1 MKIARIEDLHC
12 DAGWRDFSFLKVTTD
27 NGLVGWSEYNESY
40 GGAGLT
46 TTIRRMGDNL
56 IGKDPRP
63 TELITA
69 TLYAITRQA
78 PGGVNQQAIAAI
90 ENAFL
95 DVKAKD
101 LGVPVY
107 ALFGGPVRQKL
118 PLYWSHC
125 GGYRVRNPELLGVD
139 PVRKLD
145 DLVALGRHVKERGF
159 KALKTN
165 IFRFD
170 LNPPSMHQAGFNRGQ
185 GFPELNADPALLAGI
200 ADALAAFRQ
209 GAGPQMGLHLD
220 VNFNFKT
227 DGFIK
232 VARAC
237 EPFNLAWLELDTY
250 DAEGL
255 RLIRD
260 RASMPIASCESL
272 FGRRQY
278 RPFFEYRSIDVAII
292 DVPWNGLAEAIK
304 IATMADSYEI
314 NCAPHN
320 FYGHLST
327 MMSAHLAAVI
337 PNFAIMETDVDDVPW
352 KDDLVTQVPAIQD
365 GVMTLPQGPGWGT
378 EVKEEALKAHPPKF
392 PHS

>member
-1 MKIARIEDLHC
+1 MKIAKVEDLHC
-12 DAGWRDFSFLKVTTD
+12 NAGWRDFSFLKITTD
-27 NGLVGWSEYNESY
+27 DGIVGWSEYNESY
-40 GGAGLT
+40 GSAGLT
-46 TTIRRMGDNL
+46 TAIRWMGQTL

-69 TLYAITRQA
+69 TLHAITRQA
-78 PGGVNQQAIAAI
+78 PGGINQQAIAAI
-90 ENAFL
+90 ENALL
-95 DVKAKD
+95 DVKAKH
-101 LGVPVY
+101 LGIPIY
-107 ALFGGPVRQKL
+107 SLFGGPVRQEL

-125 GGYRVRNPELLGVD
+125 GGYRVRNPEMLGVD
-139 PVRKLD
+139 PVRTLD
-145 DLVALGRHVKERGF
+145 DLVTLGRHVKSRGF

-170 LNPPSMHQAGFNRGQ
+170 LSPTVMHQAGFARGE
-185 GFPELNADPALLAGI
+185 GFPGLNADPALLAGI

-209 GAGPQMGLHLD
+209 GAGPDMGLHLD

-232 VARAC
+232 VARVC

-260 RASMPIASCESL
+260 RARVPLASCESL

-278 RPFFEYRSIDVAII
+278 RPFFENRAIDVAII
-292 DVPWNGLAEAIK
+292 DVPWNGLAEAVK
-304 IATMADSYEI
+304 IASMADTYEI

-327 MMSAHLAAVI
+327 MMSAHLAAI
-337 PNFAIMETDVDDVPW
+337 MPNFAIMETDVDDVPW
-352 KDDLVTQVPAIQD
+352 KDDLVTQVPTVQD
-365 GVMTLPQGPGWGT
+365 GVMSVPQGPGWGT
-378 EVKEEALKAHPPKF
+378 DVNEEALKAHPAKF
-392 PHS
+392 PH

>member
-1 MKIARIEDLHC
+1 MKIAKIEDLHC
-12 DAGWRDFSFLKVTTD
+12 DAGWRDFSFLKVTC
-27 NGLVGWSEYNESY
+27 NSGIAGWSEYNESY
-40 GGAGLT
+40 GSAGLT
-46 TTIRRMGDNL
+46 TAIRRMAETL

-63 TELITA
+63 TEQITA
-69 TLYAITRQA
+69 ALHAATRQA
-78 PGGVNQQAIAAI
+78 PGGINQQAIAAI
-90 ENAFL
+90 ENALL
-95 DVKAKD
+95 DAKARH

-107 ALFGGPVRQKL
+107 SLFGGPVRQQL

-125 GGYRVRNPELLGVD
+125 GGYRVRNPDILGVT
-139 PVRKLD
+139 PVRTLD
-145 DLVALGRHVKERGF
+145 DLVALGRHVRSCGF

-170 LNPPSMHQAGFNRGQ
+170 LDPPSMHQAGFNRGL
-185 GFPELNADPALLAGI
+185 GFPELNADPAVLGGI
-200 ADALAAFRQ
+200 ADTLAAFRQ
-209 GAGPQMGLHLD
+209 GAGPEMGLHLD

-232 VARAC
+232 VARVC
-237 EPFNLAWLELDTY
+237 EPFNLSWLELDTY

-260 RASMPIASCESL
+260 RARLPIASCESL

-278 RPFFEYRSIDVAII
+278 RPFFENRSVDVAII
-292 DVPWNGLAEAIK
+292 DVPWNGLAEAVK
-304 IATMADSYEI
+304 IAAMADAYEI

-352 KDDLVTQVPAIQD
+352 KDDLVTQVPAIKD
-365 GVMTLPQGPGWGT
+365 GAMSVPQGSGWGT
-378 EVKEEALKAHPPKF
+378 EINEEALRAHPPKF

>member
-1 MKIARIEDLHC
+1 MKIAKVEDLHC
-12 DAGWRDFSFLKVTTD
+12 NAGWRDFSFLKITTD
-27 NGLVGWSEYNESY
+27 DGIVGWSEYNESY
-40 GGAGLT
+40 GSAGLT
-46 TTIRRMGDNL
+46 TAIRWMGQTL

-69 TLYAITRQA
+69 TLHAITRQA
-78 PGGVNQQAIAAI
+78 PGGINQQAIAAI
-90 ENAFL
+90 ENALL
-95 DVKAKD
+95 DVKAKH
-101 LGVPVY
+101 LGIPIY
-107 ALFGGPVRQKL
+107 SLFGGPVRQEL

-125 GGYRVRNPELLGVD
+125 GGYRVRNPEMLGVD
-139 PVRKLD
+139 PVRTLD
-145 DLVALGRHVKERGF
+145 DLVTLGRHVKSRGF

-170 LNPPSMHQAGFNRGQ
+170 LSPTAMHQAGFARGE
-185 GFPELNADPALLAGI
+185 GFPGLNADPALLAGI

-209 GAGPQMGLHLD
+209 GAGPDMGLHLD

-232 VARAC
+232 VARVC

-260 RASMPIASCESL
+260 RARVPLASCESL

-278 RPFFEYRSIDVAII
+278 RPFFENRAIDVAII
-292 DVPWNGLAEAIK
+292 DVPWNGLAEAVK
-304 IATMADSYEI
+304 IASMADTYEI

-327 MMSAHLAAVI
+327 MMSAHLAAI
-337 PNFAIMETDVDDVPW
+337 MPNFAIMETDVDDVPW
-352 KDDLVTQVPAIQD
+352 KDDLVTQVPTVQD
-365 GVMTLPQGPGWGT
+365 GVMNVPLGPGWGT
-378 EVKEEALKAHPPKF
+378 DVNEEALKAHPPKF
-392 PHS
+392 PH

>member
-1 MKIARIEDLHC
+1 MKIAKIEDLHC
-12 DAGWRDFSFLKVTTD
+12 DAGWRDFSFLKITTND
-27 NGLVGWSEYNESY
+27 GIVGWSEYNESY
-40 GGAGLT
+40 GSAGLT
-46 TTIRRMGDNL
+46 TAIRRMGETL

-63 TELITA
+63 IELITA
-69 TLYAITRQA
+69 TLHAITRQA
-78 PGGVNQQAIAAI
+78 PGGINQQAIAAL
-90 ENAFL
+90 ENALL

-107 ALFGGPVRQKL
+107 SLFGGPVRQEL

-125 GGYRVRNPELLGVD
+125 GGYRVRNPQILGVE
-139 PVRKLD
+139 PVRTLD
-145 DLVALGRHVKERGF
+145 DLVALGRHVKSRGF

-170 LNPPSMHQAGFNRGQ
+170 LSPPAMHQAGFARGL
-185 GFPELNADPALLAGI
+185 GFPGLNADPAVLAGI
-200 ADALAAFRQ
+200 ADSLAAFRQ
-209 GAGPQMGLHLD
+209 GAGPEMGLHLD

-232 VARAC
+232 VARVC
-237 EPFNLAWLELDTY
+237 EPFNLSWLELDTY

-260 RASMPIASCESL
+260 RARMPLASCESL

-278 RPFFEYRSIDVAII
+278 RPFFENRSIDVAII

-304 IATMADSYEI
+304 IATMAETYEI

-352 KDDLVTQVPAIQD
+352 KDDLVTQAPTIKD
-365 GVMTLPQGPGWGT
+365 GVMTVPQGPGWGT
-378 EVKEEALKAHPPKF
+378 DVNEEALRAHPSKF

>member
-1 MKIARIEDLHC
+1 MAE
-12 DAGWRDFSFLKVTTD
+12 T
-27 NGLVGWSEYNESY
+27 
-40 GGAGLT
+40 
-46 TTIRRMGDNL
+46 L

-69 TLYAITRQA
+69 TLYAVTRQA

-90 ENAFL
+90 ENALL
-95 DVKAKD
+95 DVKAKE

-145 DLVALGRHVKERGF
+145 DLVALGRGTSRSAGF

-209 GAGPQMGLHLD
+209 GAGPDMGLHLD
-220 VNFNFKT
+220 INFNFKT

-255 RLIRD
+255 RPSSATDAR
-260 RASMPIASCESL
+260 MPIASCESL
-272 FGRRQY
+272 FRRSAIPAVF
-278 RPFFEYRSIDVAII
+278 RKTVPSTWRSSMCHGT
-292 DVPWNGLAEAIK
+292 GLAKAIK

-327 MMSAHLAAVI
+327 MMSAHLAAI
-337 PNFAIMETDVDDVPW
+337 MPNFAIMETDVDDVPW
-352 KDDLVTQVPAIQD
+352 KDDLVTRVPVIQD
-365 GVMTLPQGPGWGT
+365 GVMTLPQGPGWGAD
-378 EVKEEALKAHPPKF
+378 VNEEALKAHPPKF